1 MIQINNLT
9 FSYNPREDRIFFYIN
24 HNDFNNRI
32 DFIVTRKKLI
42 ELLNGFDEILI
53 NFCDNGKIFKQLY
66 KEQEPLK
73 LEVVEKK
80 EIKKIDDDIIDKIE
94 SKETKKEKEAKETS
108 ILSKNESETKNKVSE
123 KKQSEKKP
131 VKITW
136 EKNISTSD
144 LNFTKNKEPLILDAI
159 SYARKNNNITF
170 KYISAGKQLAT
181 STMSIEMFQKTL
193 SSMMRVI
200 PFVAWGISPHIL
212 D

>member
-9 FSYNPREDRIFFYIN
+9 FSYNAREDRIFFYIN

-80 EIKKIDDDIIDKIE
+80 ETKQIKDDNKKENTREESSIEKNNQSTSSNTKNTIDDEEKIE
-94 SKETKKEKEAKETS
+94 D
-108 ILSKNESETKNKVSE
+108 
-123 KKQSEKKP
+123 KKP

-136 EKNISTSD
+136 EKNISTND
-144 LNFTKNKEPLILDAI
+144 LDFTKNKEAVLLDAI

-170 KYISAGKQLAT
+170 KYISSGKQLAI

>member
-9 FSYNPREDRIFFYIN
+9 FSYNAREDRIFFYIN

-53 NFCDNGKIFKQLY
+53 NFWDNGKIFKQLY
-66 KEQEPLK
+66 KDQEPLK

-80 EIKKIDDDIIDKIE
+80 EIKKIEETDVSNIDKPKDKDIKE
-94 SKETKKEKEAKETS
+94 KSKINTKDTASNNDVNSSKEIVE
-108 ILSKNESETKNKVSE
+108 
-123 KKQSEKKP
+123 EKKP
-131 VKITW
+131 LKITW
-136 EKNISTSD
+136 EKNISTKD
-144 LNFTKNKEPLILDAI
+144 LEFTKNKEAVLLDAI

-170 KYISAGKQLAT
+170 KYISSGKQLAV

-193 SSMMRVI
+193 SSMMRII

>member
-24 HNDFNNRI
+24 HSDFNTRI
-32 DFIVTRKKLI
+32 DFIVTRKKLL

-73 LEVVEKK
+73 LEVVKK
-80 EIKKIDDDIIDKIE
+80 Q
-94 SKETKKEKEAKETS
+94 ETKKVKDEVVENIDKNNKKDNSLNKKDNKISTRETEKD
-108 ILSKNESETKNKVSE
+108 E
-123 KKQSEKKP
+123 KCEDKTEEKKP
-131 VKITW
+131 IKVTW
-136 EKNISTSD
+136 EKNITTSD
-144 LNFTKNKEPLILDAI
+144 LNFTKNKEALILDAI

-170 KYISAGKQLAT
+170 KYISSGKQLAV